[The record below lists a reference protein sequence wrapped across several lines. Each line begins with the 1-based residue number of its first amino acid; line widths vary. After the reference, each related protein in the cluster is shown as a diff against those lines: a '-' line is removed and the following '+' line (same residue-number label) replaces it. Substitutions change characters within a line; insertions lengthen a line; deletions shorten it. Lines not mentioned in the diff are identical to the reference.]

1 MPPPAQHPLLTAA
14 SLGDV
19 AGLQKHA
26 GAKPVA
32 VVEAD
37 GRNALHLA
45 ASEGH
50 QAAVEW
56 LLAHGF
62 NLEATTKKG
71 LSAFHFAVF
80 KGHRLLA
87 EWLLSRG
94 SNVHVADATGAP
106 GRLAPRGLRACVCA
120 PLVQRYA
127 RPGVLGRRD
136 VPPAPPT
143 PASPPLQAAPRC
155 TWRRCKA
162 TRPSSTG
169 SRHRAA
175 WTSRP

>member
-62 NLEATTKKG
+62 DLEATTKKG

-94 SNVHVADATGAP
+94 SNVHVADATGA
-106 GRLAPRGLRACVCA
+106 RACVCA
-120 PLVQRYA
+120 PLAQWRT
-127 RPGVLGRRD
+127 PGRVWGRRG
-136 VPPAPPT
+136 VPTPPHPPT
-143 PASPPLQAAPRC
+143 PASPDPLQAAPRC